1 MKKGI
6 SDIMFTPQ
14 WETESFF
21 KEANRAGFSGVEIN
35 FCEDEGV
42 LTKTTSLADANRI
55 AHIAADYQLEITSI
69 SSELLTHY
77 AFTSSDV
84 RLRKSGE
91 EIGRR
96 MIEFAVEMDIK
107 VINILPGIINK
118 AISYEKAYEKSIES
132 LRRLGDEA
140 ATAGVTI
147 GVENTDNNF
156 LPSPKEFIS
165 FLDELD
171 HSTVKAYFNIANA
184 LVTGYPKHF
193 IDSLGDRI
201 IGVHVKDYHESI
213 GGFMPVLEGDIDW
226 PTVMNALQQISYNGY
241 LISVPSRAHKYV
253 LERHMDRY
261 SRDVS
266 ALLSLLSPTK
276 KVSL

>member
-14 WETESFF
+14 WEAEIFF
-21 KEANRAGFSGVEIN
+21 KEANRSGFSGTEIN
-35 FCEDEGV
+35 FCEEEGI
-42 LTKTTSLADANRI
+42 LTKSTSLIEANKL
-55 AHIAADYQLEITSI
+55 AHMAANYQLEITSI
-69 SSELLTHY
+69 SSDLFKHY

-96 MIEFAVEMDIK
+96 MIEFAVEMGIN

-118 AISYEKAYEKSIES
+118 DISYEKGYEKAVESIK
-132 LRRLGDEA
+132 RLGDEA
-140 ATAGVTI
+140 ATAGVII
-147 GVENTDNNF
+147 GVENTANNF

-165 FLDELD
+165 FLDDLN
-171 HSTVKAYFNIANA
+171 HSTVKAYFNTANA

-193 IDSLGDRI
+193 IDSLSDRI
-201 IGVHVKDYHESI
+201 IGVHVKDYSELNS
-213 GGFMPVLEGDIDW
+213 GFKPILEGDIDW
-226 PTVMNALQQISYNGY
+226 PTVMNALHQSYDGY
-241 LISVPSRAHKYV
+241 LISVPPQAHKHV

-266 ALLSLLSPTK
+266 ALLSLLDPIDTI
-276 KVSL
+276 